1 VSSAVV
7 QRYLDHV
14 LEAALSQ
21 NASIQSVAI
30 DVLTFT
36 VKQGLAHPLQ
46 SFPVIVALETSP
58 IVSISNRAGALH
70 AILQGKHA
78 SLLNA
83 RYIVSARKSFE
94 YQKKIVAGP
103 VQGTLAASRSVFKIK
118 PRLAGF
124 RVQPTPVALLH
135 RWYCHVREKRA
146 ARQDFLKSLV
156 KFVQENGSL
165 ESTQV
170 VLRVPS
176 VDLRSGFFIG

>member
-1 VSSAVV
+1 MTSAIV

-21 NASIQSVAI
+21 KASIQTVAI

-58 IVSISNRAGALH
+58 IISINNRASALH

-83 RYIVSARKSFE
+83 RYTVSARKAFE
-94 YQKKIVAGP
+94 YQKKIVAGS
-103 VQGTLAASRSVFKIK
+103 VQGTISDSMF
-118 PRLAGF
+118 
-124 RVQPTPVALLH
+124 AL
-135 RWYCHVREKRA
+135 
-146 ARQDFLKSLV
+146 
-156 KFVQENGSL
+156 
-165 ESTQV
+165 
-170 VLRVPS
+170 
-176 VDLRSGFFIG
+176 

>member
-1 VSSAVV
+1 MSSAVV

-21 NASIQSVAI
+21 NPSIQSVAI

-58 IVSISNRAGALH
+58 VVSISNRASALH

-83 RYIVSARKSFE
+83 RYIVSARKAFE
-94 YQKKIVAGP
+94 YQKKIVSGP
-103 VQGTLAASRSVFKIK
+103 VQGTL
-118 PRLAGF
+118 
-124 RVQPTPVALLH
+124 
-135 RWYCHVREKRA
+135 
-146 ARQDFLKSLV
+146 LKSQSAFEINPLTSR
-156 KFVQENGSL
+156 FPNATDTRCTS
-165 ESTQV
+165 S
-170 VLRVPS
+170 
-176 VDLRSGFFIG
+176 

>member
-1 VSSAVV
+1 MSSAVV

-46 SFPVIVALETSP
+46 SFPVIVALETSSF
-58 IVSISNRAGALH
+58 ISISNRASALH

-83 RYIVSARKSFE
+83 RYVVSARKAFE
-94 YQKKIVAGP
+94 YQRKIVGGS
-103 VQGTLAASRSVFKIK
+103 VQGTLPESKS
-118 PRLAGF
+118 
-124 RVQPTPVALLH
+124 ALI
-135 RWYCHVREKRA
+135 
-146 ARQDFLKSLV
+146 
-156 KFVQENGSL
+156 
-165 ESTQV
+165 STLI
-170 VLRVPS
+170 LRFPNATHTHCTS
-176 VDLRSGFFIG
+176 S